1 MRNNYSDNL
10 KKVSKLLETTLKKI
24 TPKKELKILNEND
37 LTKRR
42 VYITRLV
49 DAIAIINDS
58 LQLKWNPIIK
68 MYPLALTDSYLIKT
82 QTKG

>member
-10 KKVSKLLETTLKKI
+10 KTVSELLETTLKKI

-37 LTKRR
+37 LMKRR
-42 VYITRLV
+42 VYINRLV

-58 LQLKWNPIIK
+58 LQLK
-68 MYPLALTDSYLIKT
+68 
-82 QTKG
+82 